1 MAGAVRRVGGIK
13 DQGEGGTRGV
23 EAAAE
28 GRESGEADWR
38 AAGGR
43 EGGFVFAVPFLLG
56 SIAGF

>member
-1 MAGAVRRVGGIK
+1 MAGAVRGVGGIK

-43 EGGFVFAVPFLLG
+43 
-56 SIAGF
+56 